1 MDLGPQ
7 PVDTPVTSG
16 REKGERPLPSVG
28 DAFLVLLLC
37 AVLYLAGGVAAQIF
51 LGEPG
56 LLAAQI
62 VFMALPA
69 VLYIYLRGYDLRRTF
84 ALATPDSRQVAGGLI
99 LLVGATQVAWFLA
112 WLQSLVAPVPVE
124 YLEML
129 AEMVTADSLPRFI
142 WLLLLV
148 ALAPAVAEEVLF
160 RGVLLSGLRSRV
172 SPMAAVVLSGLIFGL
187 FHVAPETGFRILP
200 TAWLGVVLAWV
211 VVVTGSLP
219 LAVFLHFMN
228 NGAIL
233 TLMALPA
240 TRELVMGSP
249 DAAPPLILLPLAL
262 GAAVLGVVLL
272 HFSPPGKGGPNPDVV
287 P

>member
-7 PVDTPVTSG
+7 AVDTPDISDGGKEG
-16 REKGERPLPSVG
+16 RHLPSVG

-37 AVLYLAGGVAAQIF
+37 AVLYLAGGVAAQVF

-69 VLYIYLRGYDLRRTF
+69 VLYIYLRGYDVRRTF

-129 AEMVTADSLPRFI
+129 SEMVTADSVPRFL

-187 FHVAPETGFRILP
+187 FHIAPETGFRILP

-219 LAVFLHFMN
+219 LAAFLHFMN

-262 GAAVLGVVLL
+262 GALVLGVVLL
-272 HFSPPGKGGPNPDVV
+272 HRLPPETGGANPDVV

>member
-7 PVDTPVTSG
+7 PVDTPEISDGEKEG
-16 REKGERPLPSVG
+16 RHLPSVG

-62 VFMALPA
+62 IFMALPA

-84 ALATPDSRQVAGGLI
+84 ALATPNSRQVAGGLI

-129 AEMVTADSLPRFI
+129 SEMVTADSVPRFL

-148 ALAPAVAEEVLF
+148 ALTPAVAEEVLF

-187 FHVAPETGFRILP
+187 FHIAPETGFRILP

-219 LAVFLHFMN
+219 LAVFLHFIN

-249 DAAPPLILLPLAL
+249 DASPPLILLPLAL
-262 GAAVLGVVLL
+262 GALVLGVVLL
-272 HFSPPGKGGPNPDVV
+272 HRSPPETGGANPDVV

>member
-7 PVDTPVTSG
+7 PVDTPEISG
-16 REKGERPLPSVG
+16 REKGERHLPSVG

-37 AVLYLAGGVAAQIF
+37 AVLYLGGGVAAQIF

-62 VFMALPA
+62 IFMALPA

-129 AEMVTADSLPRFI
+129 AEMVTADSVPRFI

-187 FHVAPETGFRILP
+187 FHIAPETGFRILP

-219 LAVFLHFMN
+219 LAAFLHFMN

-262 GAAVLGVVLL
+262 GAVVLGVVLL
-272 HFSPPGKGGPNPDVV
+272 HPSPPGKGGPNPDVL

>member
-7 PVDTPVTSG
+7 PVDTPEISG
-16 REKGERPLPSVG
+16 GGKEGRHLPSVG

-37 AVLYLAGGVAAQIF
+37 AVLYLAGGVAAQVF

-62 VFMALPA
+62 IFMALPA

-84 ALATPDSRQVAGGLI
+84 ALAIPDSRQVAGGLI

-129 AEMVTADSLPRFI
+129 SEMVTADSVPRFL

-187 FHVAPETGFRILP
+187 FHIAPETGFRILP

-219 LAVFLHFMN
+219 LAAFLHFMN

-262 GAAVLGVVLL
+262 GALVLGVVLL
-272 HFSPPGKGGPNPDVV
+272 HRSPPATGGANPDVV

>member
-7 PVDTPVTSG
+7 PVDTPEASG
-16 REKGERPLPSVG
+16 REKGERHLPSVG

-84 ALATPDSRQVAGGLI
+84 ALATPDSRQVAGGLV

-124 YLEML
+124 YLEVL

-160 RGVLLSGLRSRV
+160 RGVLLAGLRSRV

-262 GAAVLGVVLL
+262 GAVVLGVVLL
-272 HFSPPGKGGPNPDVV
+272 HSSPPGKGGPNPDVV